1 MIKYEEVRT
10 ITEHTKPVLSLLLL
24 KDKRVA
30 SSSWDKTIRI
40 YDPTNN
46 YNCAQSFERHNNGV
60 RSICL
65 LDDGN
70 IVSCSFEQSIVIGNY
85 RIKYA
90 HDKPI
95 FKIITLPNNRV
106 ATCSMALTIKIWKSN
121 PPYNDKPIKVLYG
134 HNKCVHTLL
143 YIKERDIM
151 ISGSSDNTI
160 RMWNISLYQCISV
173 IEGVKCCDTNALY
186 KIDKDRVISGGIY
199 TFFIVNINK
208 CVIEKTVVDESFGRV
223 FCFLKLREYIICGC
237 SDGLFCFYD
246 MDTENYLKI
255 KNNHKNY
262 ISDLLLLDDN
272 TFLSCSGD
280 NTIKVCNY

>member
-106 ATCSMALTIKIWKSN
+106 ATCSMDLTIKIWKSN

-160 RMWNISLYQCISV
+160 RMWNI
-173 IEGVKCCDTNALY
+173 
-186 KIDKDRVISGGIY
+186 
-199 TFFIVNINK
+199 
-208 CVIEKTVVDESFGRV
+208 
-223 FCFLKLREYIICGC
+223 
-237 SDGLFCFYD
+237 
-246 MDTENYLKI
+246 
-255 KNNHKNY
+255 
-262 ISDLLLLDDN
+262 
-272 TFLSCSGD
+272 
-280 NTIKVCNY
+280 

>member
-46 YNCAQSFERHNNGV
+46 YNCAQSFERHN
-60 RSICL
+60 
-65 LDDGN
+65 
-70 IVSCSFEQSIVIGNY
+70 
-85 RIKYA
+85 
-90 HDKPI
+90 
-95 FKIITLPNNRV
+95 
-106 ATCSMALTIKIWKSN
+106 
-121 PPYNDKPIKVLYG
+121 
-134 HNKCVHTLL
+134 
-143 YIKERDIM
+143 
-151 ISGSSDNTI
+151 
-160 RMWNISLYQCISV
+160 
-173 IEGVKCCDTNALY
+173 
-186 KIDKDRVISGGIY
+186 
-199 TFFIVNINK
+199 
-208 CVIEKTVVDESFGRV
+208 
-223 FCFLKLREYIICGC
+223 
-237 SDGLFCFYD
+237 

-280 NTIKVCNY
+280 NTIKVWNY